1 MYTLSY
7 SFFETHPRLRLLRIG
22 DVVKDAWE
30 PSSTKNTSRRKKEV
44 KRREKKDKNQAELL
58 LISRKKKKRAVY
70 RRKKKKS
77 RKAANHRKKKDV
89 RWRKVVRQKNVSHH
103 SRSLTEYN
111 FSYGQSSWCP
121 KQHFKRKRA
130 WKKVDTR
137 INKKNGEQE
146 KEKEDKCSKFKRQ
159 DMPFAAV

>member
-58 LISRKKKKRAVY
+58 LISRKKKRERCTEEKR
-70 RRKKKKS
+70 KKS